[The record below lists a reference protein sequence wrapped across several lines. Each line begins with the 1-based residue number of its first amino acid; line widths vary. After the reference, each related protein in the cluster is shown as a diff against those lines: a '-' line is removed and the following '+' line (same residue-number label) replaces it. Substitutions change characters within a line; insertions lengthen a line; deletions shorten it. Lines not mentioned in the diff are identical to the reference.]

1 MTTNPYESPR
11 TPPEPGEGPEMPK
24 VTGRDAG
31 LFVVGMLACGV
42 ITLVGA
48 VIAAI
53 MVSAV
58 MGDSSGIAAL
68 VVFLN
73 SPAVIGPIAGV
84 VLWAR
89 RAENEASVCDG
100 GHHGWRRGVS
110 NGWRVLDVDG
120 RVT

>member
-11 TPPEPGEGPEMPK
+11 TPPEPGEGPEMPQ

-31 LFVVGMLACGV
+31 LFVVGMLACGA

-48 VIAAI
+48 VIAA
-53 MVSAV
+53 V
-58 MGDSSGIAAL
+58 MAAGIGGDLAAL

-84 VLWAR
+84 VLWAGNRQTR
-89 RAENEASVCDG
+89 RPFAMGAVTFGVGAFLAVG
-100 GHHGWRRGVS
+100 GCLMLLAG
-110 NGWRVLDVDG
+110 
-120 RVT
+120 